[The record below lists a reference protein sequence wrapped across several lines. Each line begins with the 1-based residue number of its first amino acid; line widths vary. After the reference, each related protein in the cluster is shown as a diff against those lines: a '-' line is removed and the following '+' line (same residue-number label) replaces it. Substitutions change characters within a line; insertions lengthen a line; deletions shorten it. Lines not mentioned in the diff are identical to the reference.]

1 MTLPFFKIKNGDIEN
16 LITGERIA
24 DILIAKGI
32 TYEQKKMFGG
42 LCFMVNEKM
51 LIGTYKGG
59 IMARIDPA
67 EADDLVKRTG
77 ASQMIHGGRPMVGY
91 LMIEPMGYEL
101 DAEMEF
107 WVEKCLEYNPK
118 VKASKK
124 K

>member
-1 MTLPFFKIKNGDIEN
+1 MEN

-24 DILIAKGI
+24 DILIIKGI

-42 LCFMVNEKM
+42 LCFMVDDKM

-67 EADDLVKRTG
+67 ETATLVNRPG
-77 ASQMIHGGRPMVGY
+77 ANQMIHGGRLMPGY
-91 LMIEPMGYEL
+91 LMLEPFVYEGDTAL
-101 DAEMEF
+101 NF

-118 VKASKK
+118 VKVGKK
-124 K
+124 KK

>member
-1 MTLPFFKIKNGDIEN
+1 MEN

-24 DILIAKGI
+24 DILTVKNIAF
-32 TYEQKKMFGG
+32 EQKKMFGG
-42 LCFMVNEKM
+42 LCFMLDDKM

-67 EADDLVKRTG
+67 ETETLVNRPG
-77 ASQMIHGGRPMVGY
+77 ASQMIHGGRLMPGY
-91 LMIEPMGYEL
+91 LMLEPMGYEH
-101 DAEMEF
+101 DAELSF

-124 K
+124 KK